1 MLGDG
6 GMFLSRCHVPA
17 GRRGLAL
24 LRRTIRLCL
33 LGLSGFGLLS
43 GTAQAETGTRDV
55 TIGVLAYQ
63 GELAA
68 ALDWAPLTRF
78 LDEYVP
84 GYRFH
89 LEHFDAD
96 SLREAIRAQA
106 VDLVV
111 TNPGH
116 YVALENEFGL
126 SRIATLDSP
135 QALSPDRGTG
145 SALIVR
151 SDRGDLQTLG
161 DLRGKSLAAMAP
173 DAFGGYLL
181 VVREMLAQGID
192 AESSLKEIHFLG
204 VPMMRTV
211 AAVQRGEAD
220 AGVVRSCF
228 IEQAAAR
235 GVLRLEDFRVLGD
248 RRSRDSGVEAFPC
261 GLTTPLYPDWPIAV
275 TRTIGHGL
283 SKQVAQALL
292 AMPGD
297 TGMAWTVPADY
308 QSVHALYRELRTGP
322 YAHLRDVTLAGL
334 LRRFWPALLA
344 LALVLTAWGV
354 HTLRVEHLV
363 QRRTA
368 ELRASLRARD
378 EAEARVRS
386 HQEQMEHLSRLS
398 ILGELSGSL
407 AHEINQPLTSI
418 GNYARSLLRRHA
430 DGRLTEAAV
439 VEACSEIG
447 SEAERAGGIM
457 RRIRDFARKRSAVR
471 EPVDMPA
478 LVDSAR
484 KLIEGMLLQAPPIVC
499 ESSLPPGCEVLA
511 DAPQLQQVL
520 LNLMKNAIDAGRD
533 LPPERQTIAIRLEIV
548 DKRLVVQVIDQG
560 GGLSAEQ
567 QAHLFEPFF
576 TTKPDGLGLGLPICK
591 TIIEAHGGR
600 LWAQSNVPSGMCFSF
615 SLPCHA
621 VSD

>member
-1 MLGDG
+1 MGLFG
-6 GMFLSRCHVPA
+6 RRVPA
-17 GRRGLAL
+17 GCRGLAL
-24 LRRTIRLCL
+24 LHRAMRFCL
-33 LGLSGFGLLS
+33 PILSAFSLLS
-43 GTAQAETGTRDV
+43 GPAQAENGSRPQDV

-78 LDEYVP
+78 LNERIP
-84 GYRFH
+84 GYRFD

-96 SLREAIRAQA
+96 SLREAIRQQR

-111 TNPGH
+111 TNPGY
-116 YVALENEFGL
+116 YVAMENEFGL

-135 QALSPDRGTG
+135 QALSPDKGTG

-151 SDRGDLQTLG
+151 SERSDLQTLG
-161 DLRGKSLAAMAP
+161 DLRGKRLAAMAP

-192 AESSLKEIHFLG
+192 AESHLKEIHFLG
-204 VPMMRTV
+204 VPMMRIV

-235 GVLRLEDFRVLGD
+235 GVLRQEDFRVLGD
-248 RRSRDSGVEAFPC
+248 RRSADPAVAAFPC
-261 GLTTPLYPDWPIAV
+261 GLSTALYPDWPIAV
-275 TRTIGHGL
+275 TRGIGHGL

-292 AMPGD
+292 AMPAD

-308 QSVHALYRELRTGP
+308 QSVHELYRELRTGP

-334 LRRFWPALLA
+334 LRRFWPALLV

-354 HTLRVEHLV
+354 HTVRVEHLV

-368 ELRASLRARD
+368 ELRASLRARE

-407 AHEINQPLTSI
+407 AHEINQPLTTI

-430 DGRLTEAAV
+430 DGRLSDAAV
-439 VEACSEIG
+439 VEACGEIG

-471 EPVDMPA
+471 EPVDIPA
-478 LVDSAR
+478 LVDSTR
-484 KLIEGMLLQAPPIVC
+484 KLIEGMLLHAPAIIC
-499 ESSLPPGCEVLA
+499 ENELPPGCEVLA
-511 DAPQLQQVL
+511 DGPQIQQVL
-520 LNLMKNAIDAGRD
+520 LNLVKNAIDAGRD
-533 LPPERQTIAIRLEIV
+533 LPPERQTVTIRLETA
-548 DKRLVVQVIDQG
+548 DKRLLVHVIDQG
-560 GGLSAEQ
+560 CGLTAEQ
-567 QAHLFEPFF
+567 QSHLFEPFF

-591 TIIEAHGGR
+591 TIVEAHGGR
-600 LWAQSNVPSGMCFSF
+600 LWAESNVPSGMRFSF
-615 SLPCHA
+615 SLPCHVA
-621 VSD
+621 AN